1 MRILFF
7 ATIRQCVGASEI
19 KWDEATA
26 TLGELLEKLSVP
38 YGPEFRR
45 WVLDKN
51 ELGKTVIVV
60 VNGQDARHVGGVET
74 PLHPDDTIAIFP
86 AIAGGSSRDFHPET
100 PRAPRQIRPRSGISP
115 SSTPLRKLAHWL
127 EVAGSQVQTL
137 AGFIHEADS
146 SVVAAAS
153 PSPAVGRGD
162 QKMAP
167 PPRRGRHGWG

>member
-19 KWDEATA
+19 KWDEATG
-26 TLGELLEKLSVP
+26 TLRDLLEKLSVR

-51 ELGKTVIVV
+51 ELGKTVILV

-86 AIAGGSSRDFHPET
+86 AIAGGR
-100 PRAPRQIRPRSGISP
+100 
-115 SSTPLRKLAHWL
+115 
-127 EVAGSQVQTL
+127 
-137 AGFIHEADS
+137 
-146 SVVAAAS
+146 
-153 PSPAVGRGD
+153 
-162 QKMAP
+162 
-167 PPRRGRHGWG
+167 